1 MKVAI
6 LGAGSALGSRL
17 IESFHLGEGPSV
29 AAIAR
34 EPAELAPAARFPID
48 LRVADIFDVDSLARS
63 FSGCSAA
70 VHALPV
76 RLADLKRSAVTFSRA
91 GAQAHLR
98 RLIYVSTAD
107 VYGPNPP
114 PGTDDKTS
122 LHLQHASV
130 YTQALITAE
139 RQFVAEC
146 RQLGL
151 AGVVLR
157 PTAMYGPRCDWLA
170 QVIAELR
177 EGAAWLANRG
187 HGICNCVYLDNV
199 VAAVRQAFKAKAP
212 TGSTWVVTDT
222 ETVTWREF
230 YEAVAL
236 ELRLPATLRYLN
248 DSESKASLAESATGF
263 RTMPLPAE
271 TVARHHCACKF
282 SNARAVDELGLK
294 SLISFSEG
302 IRRSAAWWRFAQGDF
317 AAA

>member
-17 IESFHLGEGPSV
+17 IESFQLGEGPSV

-34 EPAELAPAARFPID
+34 EPAELATAARFPID
-48 LRVADIFDVDSLARS
+48 LRVADIFDVDSLAQS

-76 RLADLKRSAVTFSRA
+76 RLADSKRSAVAFCRA
-91 GAQAHLR
+91 AAQARLR
-98 RLIYVSTAD
+98 RLVYVGTAD
-107 VYGPNPP
+107 VHGPNPP

-130 YTQALITAE
+130 YTQTAIAAE
-139 RQFVAEC
+139 RQFTAEC

-151 AGVVLR
+151 TSVVLR
-157 PTAMYGPRCDWLA
+157 PTTMFGPRCDWLA

-177 EGAAWLANRG
+177 AGGAWLANRG
-187 HGICNCVYLDNV
+187 NGICNCVYLDNV
-199 VAAVRQAFKAKAP
+199 VAAVRQAFKAKTT
-212 TGSTWVVTDT
+212 TGSAYVVTDH

-236 ELRLPATLRYLN
+236 ELRLPATLHYL
-248 DSESKASLAESATGF
+248 SESDIKTSPAETATGF
-263 RTMPLPAE
+263 RTTPLPAE
-271 TVARHHCACKF
+271 TVARHHCAWKL
-282 SNARAVDELGLK
+282 SNARAAGELSLK
-294 SLISFSEG
+294 SFIPFSEG